1 MPRFFAVSN
10 SLDKCH
16 TFFLLLFS
24 VFCWRMM
31 EKMEKKGEKWWNNR
45 ELLQRQRCL
54 FNPRFLKRS
63 GGSIQSCKL
72 EITSNFDF
80 RPKNGFQYVS
90 IYGWR
95 IVIAS
100 STVLVVSLVFNYVK
114 FGKITNIVYY
124 IIYTSNVS
132 TIYYMIWILHCWNQG
147 RASGTWQFFH
157 FILVWA
163 HVNPT
168 WNITLS
174 VRHKFLHK
182 GFCPS
187 PLKNVKFSMVF
198 ICFHNIATVYT

>member
-1 MPRFFAVSN
+1 MHLQSEVFKTIWWFNSILQTGNHLELRFSAQKRLSIRKHLRVAHSN
-10 SLDKCH
+10 C
-16 TFFLLLFS
+16 FIY
-24 VFCWRMM
+24 
-31 EKMEKKGEKWWNNR
+31 
-45 ELLQRQRCL
+45 
-54 FNPRFLKRS
+54 
-63 GGSIQSCKL
+63 SIGCK
-72 EITSNFDF
+72 
-80 RPKNGFQYVS
+80 P
-90 IYGWR
+90 
-95 IVIAS
+95 
-100 STVLVVSLVFNYVK
+100 VFNYVK

>member
-31 EKMEKKGEKWWNNR
+31 EKMEKKKGEKWWNNR

-80 RPKNGFQYVS
+80 QPKNGFQYVS

-132 TIYYMIWILHCWNQG
+132 TIYYMIWILHCWNMLKPG
-147 RASGTWQFFH
+147 
-157 FILVWA
+157 
-163 HVNPT
+163 
-168 WNITLS
+168 
-174 VRHKFLHK
+174 
-182 GFCPS
+182 PS
-187 PLKNVKFSMVF
+187 
-198 ICFHNIATVYT
+198 